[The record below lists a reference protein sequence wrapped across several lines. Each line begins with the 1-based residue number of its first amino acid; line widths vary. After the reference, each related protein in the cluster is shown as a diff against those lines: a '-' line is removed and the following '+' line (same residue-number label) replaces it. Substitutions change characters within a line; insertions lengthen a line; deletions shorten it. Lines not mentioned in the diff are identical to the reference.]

1 MIVNEEF
8 LSKLRRSFNLNLYE
22 VKLWTALLSRGV
34 STAGELSDIADVPRS
49 RTYDVLESL
58 ERKGFVIVKPEKP
71 IKYMAISPGEVLARV
86 KNRVQM
92 IAKERS
98 ERLEKLSDSDIL
110 KELDMLFKQGIEP
123 MQPTDFS
130 GALKGRHNLYDHLAM
145 LCKEAQTSIH
155 IMTTE
160 DGLIRKVRTIKPLL
174 EKAKARGVE
183 IKIGAPI
190 TSKTKEM
197 LERLSGIAEVR
208 NIPNVSARLC
218 IIDGKQIMFMLID
231 DKNVHPTYDIG
242 LWVNTPFFAS
252 AIKNMFE
259 ESWKTGTTNVV
270 QSASPDTSTADSK
283 SDVILPEEAQD
294 LID

>member
-8 LSKLRRSFNLNLYE
+8 LSKLRRAFNLNLYE

-86 KNRVQM
+86 KNRISI

-98 ERLEKLSDSDIL
+98 ERLEKLSTSDIL
-110 KELDMLFKQGIEP
+110 KELEMLFKQGIEP

-145 LCKEAQTSIH
+145 LCKEAQNSIH

-160 DGLIRKVRTIKPLL
+160 EGFIRKVRTIKPLL
-174 EKAKARGVE
+174 EKAKARGVN
-183 IKIGAPI
+183 IKIAAPI
-190 TSKTKEM
+190 TSKT
-197 LERLSGIAEVR
+197 A
-208 NIPNVSARLC
+208 
-218 IIDGKQIMFMLID
+218 
-231 DKNVHPTYDIG
+231 
-242 LWVNTPFFAS
+242 FFCVWS
-252 AIKNMFE
+252 
-259 ESWKTGTTNVV
+259 
-270 QSASPDTSTADSK
+270 
-283 SDVILPEEAQD
+283 
-294 LID
+294 